1 LATRRDVV
9 KGSNGQYYLCILT
22 HTPTDTTT
30 KPVTGA
36 NYTTYWESFGATF
49 SSVATDILLAQDATI
64 TRGLVIGTDG
74 LTTGFIRSTGATSL
88 TGGTA
93 PGFYLQQDGK
103 FRFGQNVVAG
113 NSYIN
118 WDNTTLEIRGKLL
131 TDAASTSE
139 IGNWKVIDGNFQDST
154 DGIVLNASQKALQI
168 FDSGGVKKVE
178 IRQAN
183 VSDPGGSFS
192 NVSID
197 IPATYDFSQLP
208 SYNTEYIGPGSFYSN
223 EVVYDLSGFSVT
235 TPGTYNIA
243 TLDWGSAEYIY
254 ALASNDFDGY
264 FEIYITAQIWDT
276 DDFSGNIIDS
286 FTLGFSTGVINGP
299 LEELGV
305 SFSDGYPK
313 SITFP
318 TADTYYVHTTT
329 SVYGYSNSGKVTV
342 TGNINPQSQTFS
354 VQLNQTEIGGD
365 GLLVVADS
373 NNYTKI
379 QRTTSNP
386 IVDIKTNG
394 STPGLRITNANISA
408 TAKAIEVLAGDVSL
422 SGAGNNV
429 IVNGGYIGTEG
440 TTDGVRMGI
449 EGGKSR
455 LSGQDWPS
463 QNDNVATARLRPGA
477 TVLGINGRELIFDS
491 STIRVKNN
499 IEDYPDSA
507 YESIKKIRPVLYTP
521 LNIIDSS
528 TYETGEESDYS
539 SYPMPN
545 PKEYIGKHG
554 GFIAEWLDEDPE
566 MRRYVCYGVSGS
578 AITTESLTYDKL
590 VVPLTKAVQILM
602 NKVEALEAY
611 VSASK

>member
-1 LATRRDVV
+1 VYGYGYA
-9 KGSNGQYYLCILT
+9 
-22 HTPTDTTT
+22 
-30 KPVTGA
+30 
-36 NYTTYWESFGATF
+36 
-49 SSVATDILLAQDATI
+49 SS
-64 TRGLVIGTDG
+64 G
-74 LTTGFIRSTGATSL
+74 
-88 TGGTA
+88 
-93 PGFYLQQDGK
+93 
-103 FRFGQNVVAG
+103 NVVI
-113 NSYIN
+113 NSY
-118 WDNTTLEIRGKLL
+118 L
-131 TDAASTSE
+131 DAASE
-139 IGNWKVIDGNFQDST
+139 
-154 DGIVLNASQKALQI
+154 
-168 FDSGGVKKVE
+168 
-178 IRQAN
+178 
-183 VSDPGGSFS
+183 SF
-192 NVSID
+192 I
-197 IPATYDFSQLP
+197 AQL
-208 SYNTEYIGPGSFYSN
+208 
-223 EVVYDLSGFSVT
+223 D
-235 TPGTYNIA
+235 
-243 TLDWGSAEYIY
+243 
-254 ALASNDFDGY
+254 
-264 FEIYITAQIWDT
+264 
-276 DDFSGNIIDS
+276 
-286 FTLGFSTGVINGP
+286 
-299 LEELGV
+299 
-305 SFSDGYPK
+305 
-313 SITFP
+313 
-318 TADTYYVHTTT
+318 
-329 SVYGYSNSGKVTV
+329 
-342 TGNINPQSQTFS
+342 
-354 VQLNQTEIGGD
+354 QTEIGSD
-365 GLLVVADS
+365 GVLVVAS
-373 NNYTKI
+373 AANYVKI
-379 QRTTSNP
+379 QRTTAAP
-386 IVDIKTNG
+386 MITIKTNG
-394 STPGLRITNANISA
+394 STPGLQITNINASP

-477 TVLGINGRELIFDS
+477 TVLGIAGRELIFDS

-602 NKVEALEAY
+602 RKVEALEAY